1 MSASNKTAKK
11 TTLPA
16 DGRTISAVIMD
27 EITRGQDAGA
37 SSEPKAS
44 AVDKVTVYD
53 LMDILGVSYSTACEK
68 MSNYKRILTAAKRD
82 VSNMQAAITI
92 GDYCWVTGITV
103 PDLIAWREYM
113 RSIGRYPARGRA

>member
-1 MSASNKTAKK
+1 MSASKK
-11 TTLPA
+11 TVQRATLPA
-16 DGRTISAVIMD
+16 DGRTISEIVID
-27 EITRGQDAGA
+27 EITSDQDAGTP
-37 SSEPKAS
+37 SESKAS

-68 MSNYKRILTAAKRD
+68 MGNYKRTLTAAKRD